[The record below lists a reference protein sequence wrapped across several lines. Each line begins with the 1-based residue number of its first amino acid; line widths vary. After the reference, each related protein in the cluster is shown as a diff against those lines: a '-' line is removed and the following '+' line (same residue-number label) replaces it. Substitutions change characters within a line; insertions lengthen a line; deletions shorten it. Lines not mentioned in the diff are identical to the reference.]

1 MLAGLQPTDRIAILG
16 ARGWF
21 GKTFLSLLP
30 TDVPTFLTASRAD
43 ALHGEWSWEQVQE
56 FAPTVVANFAFLT
69 RERIASEGVEEFTT
83 VNTRLIDQFQR
94 TASLSSVRAVL
105 TVSSGAAVT
114 EPDKPYGSLKL
125 VEERVAGEL
134 ASPDRASVVLRAY
147 SVSGPFVR
155 RPRDYAFSDFILQ
168 ASEGRVAIAADEL
181 VFRRYVS
188 ASDALVVTSR
198 SALSGWSGIVDTGGE
213 LVEMG
218 ELAQRVVSIV
228 NPAAVIERPDVDQGR
243 SQTYASDN
251 ASWVQACERLGYV
264 PMDLDEQIRVTAR
277 GLLEEP
283 SSWTELDG

>member
-1 MLAGLQPTDRIAILG
+1 MLVGLQPTDRIAILG

-21 GKTFLSLLP
+21 GQTLLGLLP
-30 TDVPTFLTASRAD
+30 ADIPTLLTASSTD
-43 ALHGEWSWEQVQE
+43 ALHQEWSWEQVRE

-69 RERIASEGVEEFTT
+69 RERIATEGIGEFTA
-83 VNTRLIDQFQR
+83 VNTRLIDQFER
-94 TASLSSVRAVL
+94 TGSLPSVRAVL

-114 EPDKPYGSLKL
+114 EPAEPYGALKL
-125 VEERVAGEL
+125 AEERVAGEL
-134 ASPDRASVVLRAY
+134 ATGDRASVVLRAY
-147 SVSGPFVR
+147 SVSGPLVR

-168 ASEGRVAIAADEL
+168 ASEGRVAIAADQL

-228 NPAAVIERPDVDQGR
+228 NPVAVIERPDVDTNR
-243 SQTYASDN
+243 MQTYASDDV
-251 ASWVQACERLGYV
+251 SWTQACERLGYV

-277 GLLEEP
+277 GLLDDP
-283 SSWTELDG
+283 DSRMVRGG